1 MSAHSLFSN
10 HRNMGGGNTNIIN
23 SANGFIHN
31 LDMQQAIEE
40 KVSDFGEPVNSSG
53 VSRRTSTRLLMRNL
67 QQHQNINNSRSNSPM
82 NDEKDAMKMD

>member
-1 MSAHSLFSN
+1 
-10 HRNMGGGNTNIIN
+10 MGGGNPNIIN
-23 SANGFIHN
+23 SANSFIHN

>member
-10 HRNMGGGNTNIIN
+10 HRNMGGNTNNIIN
-23 SANGFIHN
+23 AGSSSFIHP

-67 QQHQNINNSRSNSPM
+67 Q
-82 NDEKDAMKMD
+82 